1 MNGKKIYGL
10 TGMSGAGKTTVCE
23 EFSRSGFDIIN
34 CDMIAREVVEKDTPC
49 LDEIKQKFGGEVITA
64 DGELD
69 RKVMG
74 NIVFNDKAKL
84 LLLNNTIYPYIT
96 YEVIQ
101 RIERS
106 DSGYVLLDAP
116 TLFESGIDY
125 TCNGVVSVI
134 CDREVSLKRIMAR
147 DGIDRKAA
155 ESRLK
160 SQHDA
165 EFYKSRSDFCIEN
178 NGDIS
183 ALTDKAHRVIAQI
196 KGEI

>member
-125 TCNGVVSVI
+125 ICDGVVSVI

-147 DGIDRKAA
+147 DGIDKNAA

-178 NGDIS
+178 NGDIG
-183 ALTDKAHRVIAQI
+183 ALTDKAHRVMGQI